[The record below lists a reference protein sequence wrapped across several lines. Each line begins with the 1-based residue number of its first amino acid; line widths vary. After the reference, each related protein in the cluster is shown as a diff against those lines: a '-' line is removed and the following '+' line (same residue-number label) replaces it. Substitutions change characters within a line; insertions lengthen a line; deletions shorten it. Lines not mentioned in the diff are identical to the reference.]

1 MPRYGM
7 QVELDTE
14 NNAVVYTVVDRDED
28 NEEIGEH
35 SFDMSRIH
43 DSLVQRVGLYGGR
56 ALLNDRTSDVK
67 VKEVGLGKF
76 DAMEIVLAR
85 LEAGEWES
93 ERKGGAPTVS
103 VEVEA
108 LAEHKGIS
116 VAVAQKALRNYTKEQ
131 RTAILNHPKIQE
143 TAARLKE
150 ERETAPEASLDE
162 LLS

>member
-1 MPRYGM
+1 MSRYGM

-14 NNAVVYTVVDRDED
+14 NNSVIYTVVDRDEE
-28 NEEIGEH
+28 NEEIGQH

-43 DSLVQRVGLYGGR
+43 GDLVQRVGLYGGR

-76 DAMEIVLAR
+76 DAMEAVLAR
-85 LEAGEWES
+85 LEQGDWEA

-108 LAEHKGIS
+108 LAELKGTS
-116 VAVAQKALRNYTKEQ
+116 VAGAQKSLRNYTKEQ
-131 RTAILNHPKIQE
+131 RTAILNHEKVQTI
-143 TAARLKE
+143 AKRLKE